1 MTTHLSRPW
10 RSDCGCCNPAQGKE
24 RLSHPCQ
31 PCWSNFD
38 CYWEKEWTWMENS
51 WTRNPN
57 YLKLSAKCCS
67 HTLLPSLRSYFFVGM
82 WLCNAVFILVLPSR
96 SSSFTALPLH
106 EAKSLPSHL
115 ADFRIKKN
123 KLWLVP
129 TSCDRVR
136 KQFCQMFLIDCML
149 DVGRGLAGRCKS
161 SIFQS
166 GWTCGW
172 TAQQI

>member
-1 MTTHLSRPW
+1 MTVDAVIQPKESGGWAIHA
-10 RSDCGCCNPAQGKE
+10 NPAGQISIVTGKKNGHGWKIHE
-24 RLSHPCQ
+24 GKIQTMWNYQPNVVATPC
-31 PCWSNFD
+31 S
-38 CYWEKEWTWMENS
+38 
-51 WTRNPN
+51 
-57 YLKLSAKCCS
+57 
-67 HTLLPSLRSYFFVGM
+67 PSLRSYFFVGM
-82 WLCNAVFILVLPSR
+82 WLCNAVFILLLPSR

-136 KQFCQMFLIDCML
+136 KQFCHMFLIDCML
-149 DVGRGLAGRCKS
+149 DIGRGLASRCKS

-172 TAQQI
+172 TAQHI